1 MIQNILFNNFIEEE
15 AHKCKSTTRT
25 TKVMLQPCLQSFYP
39 EFSFSLITFT
49 SVSEDS
55 CICEEADLKI
65 PHEKS
70 DYISVI

>member
-1 MIQNILFNNFIEEE
+1 
-15 AHKCKSTTRT
+15 
-25 TKVMLQPCLQSFYP
+25 MLQPCLQSFYP

-49 SVSEDS
+49 SVHEDS

>member
-1 MIQNILFNNFIEEE
+1 MIQNVLFNNFMEE
-15 AHKCKSTTRT
+15 AAHEGKSTTKT
-25 TKVMLQPCLQSFYP
+25 TKVMLQPRLQSFYP

-49 SVSEDS
+49 SVCEDS
-55 CICEEADLKI
+55 CICEEADLRI